1 MIEHNKNEKIIDDIS
16 IELLNLGK
24 CKIVNRHFEHEF
36 SLSASRSRLDASSA
50 RNTIPFHLNECENFT

>member
-24 CKIVNRHFEHEF
+24 CKIVNRHFKHEF
-36 SLSASRSRLDASSA
+36 SLSASRLLD
-50 RNTIPFHLNECENFT
+50 